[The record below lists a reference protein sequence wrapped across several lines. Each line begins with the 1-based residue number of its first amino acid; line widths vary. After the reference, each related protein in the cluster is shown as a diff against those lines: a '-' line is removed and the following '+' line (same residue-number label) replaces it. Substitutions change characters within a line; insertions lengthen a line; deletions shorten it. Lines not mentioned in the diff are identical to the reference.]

1 MMKRIAVCVALL
13 AALPLAGTAD
23 AASKAAASAA
33 RSPERQVDALFAKWN
48 RPGMPGAVV
57 AVIRD
62 GKVVL
67 SKGYGLADIE
77 HGVPMSPASEVV
89 IGSMSKQFTA
99 FAIQLLAQDGKL
111 SLDDDIHMYLPDVPD
126 FGRKITIRHLLHH
139 TSGLRDYFEL
149 MFMAGLRGGDV
160 FAEDTALA
168 LIGRQ
173 RALNF
178 EPGQEWAYSNTG
190 YLLLGRIV
198 QRVSGKQLPEFA
210 RERIFLPLGM
220 THTAF
225 QPEYGSLVPG
235 RALPYVPSERGGYK
249 YVAVSVD
256 TIGDGGVLTTV
267 GDLALWD
274 RNFYD
279 GRVGGM
285 DVVKRMQATGVLNDG
300 KPIEYA
306 SGLFVSSYRG
316 LRQVEHSGAIA
327 GYSAQLWRF
336 PDQRLSVIV
345 LANSSDVNT
354 FRMVAS
360 IADIYLA
367 GAPGIQPAQPA
378 APERAFSAIGTDPA
392 RLDALVGYYATSP
405 ETGVTF
411 TKEDGRLM
419 ALGTGFPKI
428 PVFPYGERAFFA
440 RATDAQFTF
449 DAPGKDGVVAGGTL
463 HMGGQDIPATRIAR
477 PVPSAAELHRYEGD
491 FYSDELHVL
500 YSVTARD
507 GDLVLTYPRGTVT
520 LGFSPRGEYGTG
532 FGDIKYQCNAGER
545 CTGFTLGTW
554 RARNLQFTRVA
565 LPGPATQ

>member
-1 MMKRIAVCVALL
+1 MKRIALLVALL
-13 AALPLAGTAD
+13 FALPLIGTAD
-23 AASKAAASAA
+23 AASEVVSNAA
-33 RSPERQVDALFAKWN
+33 RSPERQVDALFARWN
-48 RPGMPGAVV
+48 RPGMPGGVV

-99 FAIQLLAQDGKL
+99 FAIHLLAQDGKL
-111 SLDDDIHMYLPDVPD
+111 SLDDDIRTYLPDVPD
-126 FGRKITIRHLLHH
+126 FGKTITIRHLLHH

-149 MFMAGLRGGDV
+149 MFMAGLRGDDV
-160 FAEDTALA
+160 IAEDTALA

-173 RALNF
+173 RMLNF

-198 QRVSGKQLPEFA
+198 QRVSGKPLPEFA
-210 RERIFLPLGM
+210 RERIFAPLGM

-225 QPEYGSLVPG
+225 QPEYGSLVPA
-235 RALPYVPSERGGYK
+235 RALSYQPSEQGGYK
-249 YVAVSVD
+249 YVAVSVG
-256 TIGDGGVLTTV
+256 TLGDGGVLTTV

-285 DVVKRMQATGVLNDG
+285 EVVKQMQVTGVLNNG

-306 SGLFVSSYRG
+306 SGLFVHTYRG
-316 LRQVEHSGAIA
+316 LRMVEHSGAIA
-327 GYSAQLWRF
+327 GYGAQLWRF

-345 LANSSDVNT
+345 LANTSDMNT
-354 FRMVAS
+354 FRMVS
-360 IADIYLA
+360 NIADIYL
-367 GAPGIQPAQPA
+367 GGVPGIQPAAPT
-378 APERAFSAIGTDPA
+378 APEQAFSAIGTDPA

-428 PVFPYGERAFFA
+428 PVFAYGERTFFA

-449 DAPGKDGVVAGGTL
+449 DAPGPDGLVAGGTL
-463 HMGGQDIPATRIAR
+463 HAGGRDLPATRIAR
-477 PVPSAAELHRYEGD
+477 PVPSDAELQRYEGD

-520 LGFSPRGEYGTG
+520 LGFNPRGEYGTG
-532 FGDIKYQCNAGER
+532 FGDLRYQCSAGER
-545 CTGFTLGTW
+545 CIGFTMGDW

-565 LPGPATQ
+565 LPGRRP